1 MVIGDA
7 LRQAAQQLASAGVQT
22 AMLDARVLLMDI
34 LKADAVYL
42 AVHRADVL
50 TPEQQERY
58 ESAVRRRAAHEPVA
72 YITGEREFMSLSFL
86 VQKGVLIPRPD
97 TEILAEYAIAR
108 CRGLRQPAVLDICTG
123 SGALAVSIAHDVP
136 DAQVTAVD
144 ISDIALAA
152 ADQNAARNGVE
163 VAVVKLDVLRGLNG
177 LAGRFDVVVS
187 NPPYVRRKE
196 IEALEPDVREYEP
209 ALALDG
215 GADGLDFYRA
225 LVRYVPQRLKKGGIL
240 AFEVGYNQAE
250 AVSAL
255 MADRFEKLEWKR
267 DLAGHVRVV
276 AGCLR

>member
-1 MVIGDA
+1 M
-7 LRQAAQQLASAGVQT
+7 
-22 AMLDARVLLMDI
+22 
-34 LKADAVYL
+34 
-42 AVHRADVL
+42 
-50 TPEQQERY
+50 
-58 ESAVRRRAAHEPVA
+58 
-72 YITGEREFMSLSFL
+72 
-86 VQKGVLIPRPD
+86 
-97 TEILAEYAIAR
+97 
-108 CRGLRQPAVLDICTG
+108 
-123 SGALAVSIAHDVP
+123 
-136 DAQVTAVD
+136 
-144 ISDIALAA
+144 
-152 ADQNAARNGVE
+152 
-163 VAVVKLDVLRGLNG
+163 
-177 LAGRFDVVVS
+177 AGRFDVAVS